1 MNNKI
6 FYYFNIA
13 AKIAMSKNNR
23 RHFIL
28 GSLAI
33 RDDGAIVTAYNSPTM
48 HPMRHTHSEFRL
60 SRKLDY
66 GATVYVARVNKH
78 TSSFCMAKPCES
90 CMKALLSKRV
100 KKIFYTINDDEY
112 GVIVPT
118 Y

>member
-6 FYYFNIA
+6 FYHFNIA
-13 AKIAMSKNNR
+13 AKIAMSKTNR

-33 RDDGAIVTAYNSPTM
+33 RNDGAIVTAYNSPTM
-48 HPMRHTHSEFRL
+48 QPMRHTHSEFRL

-66 GATVYVARVNKH
+66 GATVYVVRVNHK
-78 TSSFCMAKPCES
+78 TLNFCMAKPCGA

-100 KKIFYTINDDEY
+100 KKIYYTISNEEY
-112 GVIVPT
+112 GVIIPK